1 MRKFLAL
8 TTFFILLG
16 VITGLTEKP
25 SFAESLPESKW
36 KIGFE
41 VYQFNYKEPDVMK
54 EDGVMRGICLSYVN
68 HDKWMSKVEFRYSSG
83 QVDYKNSGTIDD
95 INDYTYEL
103 RFIGGYDYPI
113 FSKSTL
119 APYFGI
125 AYRYLN
131 DDMGGEISSTGAAG
145 YERESNYFYS
155 PIGIEF
161 TTPLGSSWS
170 FGTVI
175 EYELFWWGKQISHLS
190 DVDPGYND
198 LENYQK
204 VGYGARGSIIL
215 EKKGRN
221 IDLVIEPFIRYWNIK
236 KSDYD
241 PIYLN
246 GVYTGY
252 VGYEPKN
259 NTTEI
264 GIIICCKF

>member
-16 VITGLTEKP
+16 VITGFAENP

-41 VYQFNYKEPDVMK
+41 AYHFNYEEPDVMEEK
-54 EDGVMRGICLSYVN
+54 GIMHGICLSYVN
-68 HDKWMSKVEFRYSSG
+68 HGKWMTKAEFRYSSG
-83 QVDYKNSGTIDD
+83 QVDYENSGKIDA
-95 INDYTYEL
+95 ISDYTYEF
-103 RFIGGYDYPI
+103 RFMGGYDYPI

-119 APYFGI
+119 TPYFGI

-131 DDMGGEISSTGAAG
+131 DDSSGEISSTGAAG

-161 TTPLGSSWS
+161 TTPLGSTWS
-170 FGTVI
+170 FGAVI
-175 EYELFWWGKQISHLS
+175 EYDLFWFGKQISHLS
-190 DVDPGYND
+190 DVDPGFSDPKND
-198 LENYQK
+198 QK
-204 VGYGARGSIIL
+204 AGHGGRGSVTL

-221 IDLVIEPFIRYWNIK
+221 IDLMIEPFIRYWYIK
-236 KSDYD
+236 KSKNDD
-241 PIYLN
+241 IYLN
-246 GVYTGY
+246 GAYYGY
-252 VGYEPKN
+252 GYEPKN

-264 GIIICCKF
+264 GITIACKF

>member
-16 VITGLTEKP
+16 VITGLTEKS

-41 VYQFNYKEPDVMK
+41 VYQFNYEEPDVME

-68 HDKWMSKVEFRYSSG
+68 RDKWMSKVEFRYSSG

-103 RFIGGYDYPI
+103 RFMGGYDYSI

-119 APYFGI
+119 TPYFGI

-190 DVDPGYND
+190 DVDPGFSD
-198 LENYQK
+198 PENYQK
-204 VGYGARGSIIL
+204 VGYGARGSIML
-215 EKKGRN
+215 ERKGKN
-221 IDLVIEPFIRYWNIK
+221 INLAIEPFIRYWNIGKSK
-236 KSDYD
+236 KDD
-241 PIYLN
+241 IYYN
-246 GVYTGY
+246 GAYWGY
-252 VGYEPKN
+252 AYEPKN

-264 GIIICCKF
+264 GIIISCIF